1 MNINKY
7 GSIFLNS
14 DELFESIYKGKLK
27 DFKNIHLDQP
37 VVDQFNY
44 SKDLNKDNFD
54 YISNYIDPNCSLEQ
68 FDTNL
73 QDDWF
78 MPEKYKP
85 TSFNMVE
92 YLVSLCKDETETNRV
107 LDELAL
113 FAQYNMIELLCYLK
127 YLVDTMREHNIVWGV
142 GRGSSVASYCLYLLG
157 IHKINSI
164 KYELDI
170 KEFLK

>member
-1 MNINKY
+1 MNIDKF
-7 GSIFLNS
+7 GAVFVSP
-14 DELFESIYKGKLK
+14 EEMFESIYTGKIK
-27 DFKNIHLDQP
+27 TFDNIHLDKTT
-37 VVDQFNY
+37 VDQFN
-44 SKDLNKDNFD
+44 SAKNTNRDKFD
-54 YISNYIDPNCSLEQ
+54 SFKEYNSPDISLEQ

-78 MPEKYKP
+78 MPEGYKP

-92 YLVSLCKDETETNRV
+92 YLLSLCKSDIESNRV
-107 LDELAL
+107 LEELEL
-113 FAQYNMIELLCYLK
+113 FAQYDMIDLLCYLK

-157 IHKINSI
+157 VHKIDSI

-170 KEFLK
+170 REFLK